1 MTSDPREK
9 TREQIRRL
17 LAPASIA
24 IVGASADLERFN
36 GRVVKNL
43 LRHGYPGKVYPVNP
57 KYDEVAGLP
66 CYASVGDLPEIPET
80 VFISVGRERV
90 LDVFRKCAALG
101 TPTATIYSAG
111 FSEFDEEG
119 GRIEA
124 EIARIASDAG
134 MRVCGP
140 NTAGYHNFGGRVQL
154 AGIIAMEV
162 ERVVPGAV
170 GVICQSGSI
179 GGALISRA
187 THRGIGFSYLISC
200 GNEMDL
206 EMADYVDFLAADADT
221 RSIAIYLEGLKN
233 PGKFMAA
240 AQRALEAGKPVVVCK
255 VGRTSAGRAAAVS
268 HTGALVGEDR
278 AYGAAFHQ
286 LGITRVDGLEELL
299 EVAQMF
305 ATTPLPRGRQ
315 VGVLTTSG
323 GAGALVADECGG
335 LGLELPPFGDELKA
349 RILET
354 LPDFIGVS
362 NPIDTTIAGI
372 NSFQEILRVL
382 LDEAGFDIL
391 IAVVGSSAQFR
402 HAIAVDPL
410 VRAKE
415 GGLSRDIPLLA
426 YFNPY
431 SEEAHLKMAAAGIP
445 SFNTTEGA
453 ARAAGHLSRYAEFS
467 RRRKIEGPLLR
478 PEEIPA
484 EARKILSGA
493 FDTEGTGSGALS
505 PVETSGSRAIGEAE
519 GLALAEA
526 FGIRAVPRRLCP
538 GVEEV
543 ITAAGE
549 LGYPV
554 VLKVSSPEVSH
565 KTELGL
571 VSEGLS
577 DEASLRAAF
586 SSLSENLRRANL
598 KEVDGYLVQR
608 LIRGGEEFLVGM
620 VRDPQFGALITAG
633 VGGAAAEAMGDV
645 SVRLAPV
652 SLTEADAM
660 LNELRGTRL
669 LDAFRGRGPLDRNAL
684 IEVIHRFSSLVAC
697 LGERLDEADLNPVFV
712 LPEGEGVWAADAL
725 FVLSG
730 SESVEIR

>member
-1 MTSDPREK
+1 MNTDSTKK
-9 TREQIRRL
+9 TRELIARL
-17 LAPASIA
+17 LSPASIA

-66 CYASVGDLPEIPET
+66 CYASVGDLPEVPET

-90 LDVFRKCAALG
+90 LEVFGECAALG

-111 FSEFDEEG
+111 FSEFDDEG

-124 EIARIASDAG
+124 EIARIAADAG

-154 AGIIAMEV
+154 AGIIAMDV

-206 EMADYVDFLAADADT
+206 EMADYVDFLVADSAT

-233 PGKFMAA
+233 PGKFIAA
-240 AQRALEAGKPVVVCK
+240 AKRALEAGKPVVVCK

-278 AYGAAFHQ
+278 AYDAAFRQ
-286 LGITRVDGLEELL
+286 MGITRVDGLEALF
-299 EVAQMF
+299 EVAHMF
-305 ATTPLPRGRQ
+305 ATSPLPQGRR
-315 VGVLTTSG
+315 VGILTTSG

-335 LGLELPPFGDELKA
+335 LGLEVPPFGEELEA
-349 RILET
+349 RILKT

-372 NSFQEILRVL
+372 NSFQEILRAL
-382 LDEAGFDIL
+382 LGEADFDIL
-391 IAVVGSSAQFR
+391 VAIVGSSAQFR
-402 HAIAVDPL
+402 HGIAVDPL
-410 VRAKE
+410 VHAKE
-415 GGLSRDIPLLA
+415 GGLAGDTPLLT

-431 SEEAHLKMAAAGIP
+431 SEEAHRKMAAAEIP

-453 ARAAGHLSRYAEFS
+453 ARAAGYLSRYAEFS
-467 RRRKIEGPLLR
+467 QRRRSEYPPPR
-478 PEEIPA
+478 AVETPA
-484 EARKILSGA
+484 VAQQILSGA
-493 FDTEGTGSGALS
+493 AGSAGA
-505 PVETSGSRAIGEAE
+505 SGSAGAIGEAG

-526 FGIRAVPRRLCP
+526 FGIRAVPRRLCG
-538 GVEEV
+538 GVEEAAA
-543 ITAAGE
+543 AAGE
-549 LGYPV
+549 LDYPV
-554 VLKVSSPEVSH
+554 VIKVSSPEVSH

-577 DEASLRAAF
+577 DEASLREAF
-586 SSLSENLRRANL
+586 TSLSENSRRANL
-598 KEVDGYLVQR
+598 RKVDGYLVQR

-620 VRDPQFGALITAG
+620 VRDPQFGALITVG
-633 VGGAAAEAMGDV
+633 LGGAAAEAVGDV

-652 SLTEADAM
+652 SEGEADAM
-660 LNELRGTRL
+660 LNELRGKRL
-669 LDAFRGRGPLDRNAL
+669 LDAFRGRGALDRSAL
-684 IEVIHRFSSLVAC
+684 VEVIRRFSLLVAS
-697 LGERLDEADLNPVFV
+697 LGERLAEADLNPVFV
-712 LPEGEGVWAADAL
+712 LPEGEGAWAADAL
-725 FVLSG
+725 FVFSG
-730 SESVEIR
+730 SEMGRIR

>member
-1 MTSDPREK
+1 MNADSTKK
-9 TREQIRRL
+9 TRELIGRL
-17 LAPASIA
+17 LSPESIA

-66 CYASVGDLPEIPET
+66 CYASVGDLPEAPET

-90 LDVFRKCAALG
+90 LGVFRECAALG

-124 EIARIASDAG
+124 EIARIAADAG

-154 AGIIAMEV
+154 AGIIAMDV
-162 ERVVPGAV
+162 ERLVPGAV

-206 EMADYVDFLAADADT
+206 EMADYMDFLVADSAT

-233 PGKFMAA
+233 PEKFLAA

-278 AYGAAFHQ
+278 AYGAAFRQ
-286 LGITRVDGLEELL
+286 VGITRVDGLEALF
-299 EVAQMF
+299 EVAHMF
-305 ATTPLPRGRQ
+305 ATTPFPRGRR
-315 VGVLTTSG
+315 VGILTTSG

-335 LGLELPPFGDELKA
+335 LGLEVPPFGEELEA
-349 RILET
+349 RILKT

-372 NSFQEILRVL
+372 NSFQEILRAL
-382 LDEAGFDIL
+382 LGEAGFDIL
-391 IAVVGSSAQFR
+391 VAIVGSSAQFR
-402 HAIAVDPL
+402 HGIAVDPL
-410 VRAKE
+410 VRAKD
-415 GGLSRDIPLLA
+415 GGLAGDTPLLT

-431 SEEAHLKMAAAGIP
+431 SEEAHRKMAAAEIP

-453 ARAAGHLSRYAEFS
+453 ARAAGYLSRYAEFS
-467 RRRKIEGPLLR
+467 QRRRSEDPPPR
-478 PEEIPA
+478 AVETPA
-484 EARKILSGA
+484 EAQLILSGA
-493 FDTEGTGSGALS
+493 TGSAG
-505 PVETSGSRAIGEAE
+505 AIGEAG

-526 FGIRAVPRRLCP
+526 FGIRAVPRRLCA
-538 GVEEV
+538 GVEEAAA
-543 ITAAGE
+543 AAGE

-554 VLKVSSPEVSH
+554 VLKVSSLEVSH

-577 DEASLRAAF
+577 DEASLREAF
-586 SSLSENLRRANL
+586 SSLSENSRRANL
-598 KEVDGYLVQR
+598 RKVDGYLVQR
-608 LIRGGEEFLVGM
+608 LIRSGEEFLVGM
-620 VRDPQFGALITAG
+620 VRDPQFGALITVG
-633 VGGAAAEAMGDV
+633 LGGAAAEAVGDV

-652 SLTEADAM
+652 SEGEADAM
-660 LNELRGTRL
+660 LNELRGRRL
-669 LDAFRGRGPLDRNAL
+669 LDAFRGRGALDRSDL
-684 IEVIHRFSSLVAC
+684 IEVIRRFSLLVAS
-697 LGERLDEADLNPVFV
+697 LGERLAEADLNPVFV
-712 LPEGEGVWAADAL
+712 LPEGEGAWAADAL
-725 FVLSG
+725 FILSD
-730 SESVEIR
+730 SELGRIQ